1 MMNYKKFARSVGST
15 LFRKLHDRK
24 LPQVTAPNYVK
35 CAKNAKN
42 ANIKEVDKMVDM
54 VEPRD
59 QTFVIV
65 KSKKTG
71 LYKIVE
77 KREIK

>member
-1 MMNYKKFARSVGST
+1 MMMNYKKFARSIGST
-15 LFRKLHDRK
+15 LVRRLHDRN

-35 CAKNAKN
+35 CSKN
-42 ANIKEVDKMVDM
+42 ANIKEVDKMIDM

-71 LYKIVE
+71 L
-77 KREIK
+77 